1 MVKLT
6 DEQREEIRITRS
18 AQGQEDPRQR
28 RREQKKLAKQAARM
42 KGLGRQS
49 ARYTSIARDIKPKT
63 RGENRAA
70 IQYAI
75 QTGDLAKISRD
86 LWLRAT
92 DEDGATI
99 CRKTIP
105 CGSIVILQGMHVW
118 DGSATNDFAKNKCQ
132 IFFEGL
138 IYNYAPMSALRPI
151 GLDDDDDDED

>member
-6 DEQREEIRITRS
+6 DEQREEIRETRS
-18 AQGQEDPRQR
+18 AHGQEDPRKH
-28 RREQKKLAKQAARM
+28 RREQKKLAKQAARLR
-42 KGLGRQS
+42 GLGRQRAHYAS
-49 ARYTSIARDIKPKT
+49 VARDIKPKT
-63 RGENRAA
+63 RRENRAA

-86 LWLRAT
+86 LWLRAE
-92 DEDGATI
+92 DENGGTI
-99 CRKTIP
+99 CRRTIP

-118 DGSATNDFAKNKCQ
+118 DGSDCNDFAKNKCQ